1 MCNLFLIR
9 WLHCLRKWK
18 DYKFSRRYAPPPPL
32 LLHLLLL
39 LLLRLISFPLPLITS
54 LSSHSPLISSLAF
67 HLLAPHDPHLCSSP
81 PGLQEEVKAIVK
93 QRTDYEYLLRRRQL
107 SPADFYKYL
116 KFELN
121 LEELRS
127 LRSHALTY
135 SHRKALDRATKKGDN
150 EQESAAEGAT
160 KEAQQSLR
168 RLQTSFH
175 KHICYIFERACRRF
189 PNSMELWNDYLQ
201 FLKEKKSYNV
211 LNTVY
216 AKVLSL
222 YPTQED
228 LWLQASMNELSVN
241 ANAHAARVLLQRALR
256 FNAQSMKLWL
266 RYFELELWYSLRNH
280 ERRVVLGLAEE
291 GEGLENDTEDPTLGI
306 PWVVYQHA
314 VSAVIE
320 KKSDSS
326 SSNEENE
333 SEENEHQQFCL
344 SFLRSCEGLSSSLH
358 QRIYFDIENRYAHT
372 PQYWI
377 NLFQQYVQSTS
388 FEEEEGSRMSM
399 ILFDPEVDKILGKK
413 RSLEEAEDGEG
424 MKDERKGN
432 HIDSITKYLESCFQI
447 LCNYETFQK
456 KRKQKK
462 QSQEHSH
469 NVATLYGSL
478 VTDAFRRVMN
488 QMAIFSYEFTFVEG
502 EPSSTASKSSKKN
515 KRVTGKDA
523 EGSTDSQWNQNRV
536 ESIQKLA
543 EIFEKFRVMLLT
555 VHDFSGRADEDTKRS
570 FSHQDEALLLISQHE
585 LYRCLSFLK
594 QQPIQQCSALFS
606 IEKLM
611 SISDLLRWISITTA
625 SVTSLSPHYR
635 DIAVGVWK
643 ILEILWKSSFA
654 SFSNLDF
661 AHHQFNST
669 LSPSTAFSTSPPAT
683 TVIEDLKSVVHCIQ
697 TNLPLILVA
706 QETIFKKDSHVI
718 PLENLLTEFFQF
730 LTNPSPLLAHLRPNR
745 SLGGGGVGFER
756 SPNDD
761 SDDEE
766 ETDEEDE
773 TMEFLPTPEEILKQL
788 ISAPTCLPS
797 QRAQWCLYLV
807 HLSSSS
813 SSSLPSSYESC
824 VDWIENIL
832 QQLPQSLSGGDLT
845 TYYQPVIEQQL
856 HLLRASSSSSLP
868 SSQFQTV
875 DRLLQSALQRCPS
888 SVTCFEEMLAEVE
901 RMKGNHKSANHL
913 LWRNRKGLG
922 S

>member
-1 MCNLFLIR
+1 M
-9 WLHCLRKWK
+9 
-18 DYKFSRRYAPPPPL
+18 
-32 LLHLLLL
+32 
-39 LLLRLISFPLPLITS
+39 
-54 LSSHSPLISSLAF
+54 
-67 HLLAPHDPHLCSSP
+67 
-81 PGLQEEVKAIVK
+81 KAIIK

-135 SHRKALDRATKKGDN
+135 SHRKELDRVTKKGDN
-150 EQESAAEGAT
+150 EKEFEAEGVT

-291 GEGLENDTEDPTLGI
+291 GEGLENETEDPTLGI

-320 KKSDSS
+320 KKSSFGSS
-326 SSNEENE
+326 SSNEETEN
-333 SEENEHQQFCL
+333 EENEHQQFCL
-344 SFLRSCEGLSSSLH
+344 SLLRSCEGLSSSLH
-358 QRIYFDIENRYAHT
+358 QRIYLDIENRYAHT

-388 FEEEEGSRMSM
+388 FEEEEGSQMSM
-399 ILFDPEVDKILGKK
+399 ILLDPEVDKILGKK
-413 RSLEEAEDGEG
+413 RSLEEIEDGEG
-424 MKDERKGN
+424 VKDERKGS

-488 QMAIFSYEFTFVEG
+488 QMAIFSYEFTFIES

-523 EGSTDSQWNQNRV
+523 EGSADSQLDQNRV

-543 EIFEKFRVMLLT
+543 EIFEKFRVKLVT
-555 VHDFSGRADEDTKRS
+555 VHDFSGRADEDTKRA

-594 QQPIQQCSALFS
+594 QQSTHRCSALFS
-606 IEKLM
+606 VEKLM
-611 SISDLLRWISITTA
+611 TISDLLRWISTTTA
-625 SVTSLSPHYR
+625 SVTSLSLHYR
-635 DIAVGVWK
+635 DIAIGVWK
-643 ILEILWKSSFA
+643 ILEILWESSFA

-661 AHHQFNST
+661 ASHHFNST
-669 LSPSTAFSTSPPAT
+669 LSSHTTFSSLPSTTA
-683 TVIEDLKSVVHCIQ
+683 VIEDLKAVVHCLQ

-706 QETIFKKDSHVI
+706 QEAIFKQDSQVI
-718 PLENLLTEFFQF
+718 PLDNLLTEFFQF
-730 LTNPSPLLAHLRPNR
+730 LTNPSPLLTHLIRP
-745 SLGGGGVGFER
+745 LGGGSGGVGR

-761 SDDEE
+761 SEEEE

-788 ISAPTCLPS
+788 ISAPICLPS
-797 QRAQWCLYLV
+797 QRAQWCLSLV

-813 SSSLPSSYESC
+813 SLPSSSSSSSYESC

-832 QQLPQSLSGGDLT
+832 RQLPQSLSGGDLT

-856 HLLRASSSSSLP
+856 HFLRASPSPSLP
-868 SSQFQTV
+868 PSQFQTV

-888 SVTCFEEMLAEVE
+888 SVTFFEEMLAEVE